1 MAEPRREGA
10 GPAEMAA
17 AGAVAFKPARRGGA
31 ANGMA
36 ARHGASRRGGDGRRG
51 GAMEAR
57 LPYDDFPVVF
67 LPPYESPPAWVP
79 PHEVG
84 TGRGDAGGTP
94 GGCCRPRRLSAR
106 LSSPSQRLYH
116 PDYNNELTQ
125 FLPRTVVLKKPPG
138 AQVGHRRDPPVLLTA
153 SLGVSG
159 GGEMDT
165 EIKERLC
172 VPCPDT
178 RQGAFLP
185 GGCVPWLTC
194 LILQLGFNIRGGKAS
209 QLGIFI
215 SKVCPPFPAPCQVPW
230 VLQGRLGVCGHRHTP
245 CARPRAQSCNLEL
258 AR

>member
-79 PHEVG
+79 PHE
-84 TGRGDAGGTP
+84 
-94 GGCCRPRRLSAR
+94 
-106 LSSPSQRLYH
+106 RLYH

-138 AQVGHRRDPPVLLTA
+138 A
-153 SLGVSG
+153 
-159 GGEMDT
+159 
-165 EIKERLC
+165 
-172 VPCPDT
+172 
-178 RQGAFLP
+178 
-185 GGCVPWLTC
+185 
-194 LILQLGFNIRGGKAS
+194 QLGFNIRGGKAS

-245 CARPRAQSCNLEL
+245 CARPRAQGCNLEL